1 MKTLGLY
8 IHVPFCKSKCGYC
21 DFNSYAGKEQRAE
34 AYFSALKKEIKAA
47 SEDDVA
53 VDTIYFGGGTPT
65 FVSPRY
71 IAETIET
78 AKEYFEQSSNV
89 EITVECNPGT
99 IDFKGLK
106 ELRSAGVNRLS
117 IGLQSADNG
126 CLGALGRI
134 HSFEDFLQCFDAARR
149 AGFENISLDLM
160 YGLPEQTM
168 KEWMHTLSCAVEVG
182 AEHISCYSLKIEE
195 GTPFAKKE
203 LQLPDDDAV
212 ADMYDACVEFLR
224 REGYARYEISNFSKP
239 GFESRHNLKYWEC
252 KDFLGFGAGAFSS
265 VKGVR
270 FSNVAEIEEYINCV
284 ERYGKARASEQAL
297 SDFDKMSEFVFLGLR
312 LRDGIS
318 EEEFQKR
325 FNLNIDEIFGKQIE
339 KYTKMGFLVRRKGK
353 ICFSEK
359 GFFVSNTI
367 LADFV

>member
-1 MKTLGLY
+1 
-8 IHVPFCKSKCGYC
+8 
-21 DFNSYAGKEQRAE
+21 
-34 AYFSALKKEIKAA
+34 
-47 SEDDVA
+47 
-53 VDTIYFGGGTPT
+53 
-65 FVSPRY
+65 
-71 IAETIET
+71 
-78 AKEYFEQSSNV
+78 
-89 EITVECNPGT
+89 
-99 IDFKGLK
+99 
-106 ELRSAGVNRLS
+106 
-117 IGLQSADNG
+117 
-126 CLGALGRI
+126 
-134 HSFEDFLQCFDAARR
+134 
-149 AGFENISLDLM
+149 
-160 YGLPEQTM
+160 
-168 KEWMHTLSCAVEVG
+168 MHTLGCAVEVG

>member
-78 AKEYFEQSSNV
+78 AKEYFEQCSNA

-117 IGLQSADNG
+117 IGLQSAD
-126 CLGALGRI
+126 
-134 HSFEDFLQCFDAARR
+134 HSLH
-149 AGFENISLDLM
+149 
-160 YGLPEQTM
+160 Y
-168 KEWMHTLSCAVEVG
+168 
-182 AEHISCYSLKIEE
+182 
-195 GTPFAKKE
+195 
-203 LQLPDDDAV
+203 
-212 ADMYDACVEFLR
+212 
-224 REGYARYEISNFSKP
+224 
-239 GFESRHNLKYWEC
+239 
-252 KDFLGFGAGAFSS
+252 
-265 VKGVR
+265 
-270 FSNVAEIEEYINCV
+270 
-284 ERYGKARASEQAL
+284 
-297 SDFDKMSEFVFLGLR
+297 
-312 LRDGIS
+312 
-318 EEEFQKR
+318 
-325 FNLNIDEIFGKQIE
+325 
-339 KYTKMGFLVRRKGK
+339 
-353 ICFSEK
+353 
-359 GFFVSNTI
+359 
-367 LADFV
+367 